1 MGTKIHANWG
11 MVHNR
16 DQRHRWKYLRV
27 YHRAPLELES
37 PIKLIVSIIVLNADL
52 SLFSKKFTSVR
63 LVVELKILLLVT
75 SYYLLSSR

>member
-1 MGTKIHANWG
+1 MLTGGWFTTETRGIGGNT
-11 MVHNR
+11 
-16 DQRHRWKYLRV
+16 YCV

-37 PIKLIVSIIVLNADL
+37 PIKLIVSIIVLNVDL